1 VQTVIETPAFLASA
15 QQEGVSEDELN
26 TIKTVIAEKPDI
38 GEIMPGTGGARK
50 VRFAG
55 RGKGKSGGYRVVT
68 FFGGTDMPV
77 FLLDIFGK
85 GSKANLT
92 KAERNELQLI
102 LMRLPQEWRDK
113 QKKVGAQAEAHIPH
127 LTNRKSRHEDS
138 RSSYRKKED
147 APQSDFAGCQRGAR
161 LCSRRSGLAALP
173 DSRSLGGRRGKAEA

>member
-1 VQTVIETPAFLASA
+1 MSD
-15 QQEGVSEDELN
+15 DELD
-26 TIKTVIAEKPDI
+26 TIKVAIAESPDI

-68 FFGGTDMPV
+68 FFGGIDMPV

-102 LMRLPQEWRDK
+102 LTRLPQEWRK
-113 QKKVGAQAEAHIPH
+113 Q
-127 LTNRKSRHEDS
+127 
-138 RSSYRKKED
+138 RKKT
-147 APQSDFAGCQRGAR
+147 PFRMR
-161 LCSRRSGLAALP
+161 PHRRQ
-173 DSRSLGGRRGKAEA
+173 EY